1 MLSGWLGST
10 LFNRTRR
17 LVTPITFKKKLCT
30 FTAAQ
35 AAHRISIPS
44 QLFSASSLFDGKVY
58 RLRLWNLTI
67 ESQILDLKFEI

>member
-1 MLSGWLGST
+1 MLSGWLRST

-44 QLFSASSLFDGKVY
+44 QLFSASSL
-58 RLRLWNLTI
+58 NST
-67 ESQILDLKFEI
+67 EKFTGCVTLALHPLG